1 MSTWLF
7 SEWRRSQRLI
17 STILRA
23 GRLLA
28 PSMPVSSSTCPAGR
42 SAAGRRRS
50 CAIGAQGSDAASR
63 RLLGDPAHQLAPQRV
78 GGIASLL
85 VFLRRHVGHVGPP
98 RPPRGDDGGFLLTG
112 GDRTG
117 SGLGWLSLQGFVFR
131 TIAGRLGIGSTVSDT
146 ACFRFGVTTAG
157 PASGTAFRF
166 LAGRL

>member
-131 TIAGRLGIGSTVSDT
+131 TIAEACSGFFAT
-146 ACFRFGVTTAG
+146 AGCFRFGVTTAG